1 MPGCARYSAELSW
14 KGQLKSL
21 VVGRHRGSWV
31 VPRALRPNAENAFGA
46 VLLPQRVKENNV

>member
-14 KGQLKSL
+14 KGQLKSP
-21 VVGRHRGSWV
+21 VVGRYRGSWV